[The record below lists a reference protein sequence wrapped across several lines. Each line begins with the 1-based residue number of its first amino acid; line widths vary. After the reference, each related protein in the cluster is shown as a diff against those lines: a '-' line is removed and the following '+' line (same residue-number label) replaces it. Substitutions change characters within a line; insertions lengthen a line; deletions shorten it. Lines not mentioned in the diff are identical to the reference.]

1 MATMNPLERKARNSF
16 IKGLAIAGVI
26 GLIGIVILVI
36 QLINVK
42 GAEKQR
48 IDTQKTVAVLTKPVK
63 SGDVI
68 TSDMLKAVKID
79 AIIAPNDVLT
89 VSGYN
94 EMAVSQNGTEVDV
107 IAKIDVSANTVLTTN
122 MVTPS
127 DKVNTDDVR
136 KQEYNM
142 ISLPADIETGE
153 TIDVRLRMPD
163 GTDYIVVSKKNVTV
177 LDLGGIPSINTI
189 SIELSEGET
198 LMMSNAIVEA
208 YQIKGSRLYVSKY
221 VEPGLQAEAITTY
234 VPNADVQN
242 LIASNPNIV
251 NEAKQELINRI
262 QSQGSLNRGNIN
274 DTLSGIDQD
283 DRASGVESGTQTE
296 LTSSQDERQ
305 KYLDSLGG

>member
-305 KYLDSLGG
+305 KYSDLHL

>member
-221 VEPGLQAEAITTY
+221 VEPGLQAETITTY

>member
-16 IKGLAIAGVI
+16 IKGLVISGVI
-26 GLIGIVILVI
+26 GLIGIIILVI

-63 SGDVI
+63 SGDIV

-79 AIIAPNDVLT
+79 AVIAPNDVLT
-89 VSGYN
+89 VNGYN
-94 EMAVSQNGTEVDV
+94 EMSVSENGVEREV

-142 ISLPADIETGE
+142 ISLPSDIETGE
-153 TIDVRLRMPD
+153 TIDVRIRMPD
-163 GTDYIVVSKKNVTV
+163 GADYIVVSKKNVTV

-208 YQIKGSRLYVSKY
+208 YQIKGSKLYVSKY
-221 VEPGLQAEAITTY
+221 VEPGLQAGAITTY

-274 DTLSGIDQD
+274 DALSNIDQD
-283 DRASGVESGTQTE
+283 DRSSGVESGTQTE
-296 LTSSQDERQ
+296 LTSSRDERQ

>member
-16 IKGLAIAGVI
+16 IKGLAISGVI
-26 GLIGIVILVI
+26 GLIGIIILVI

-63 SGDVI
+63 SGDIV

-79 AIIAPNDVLT
+79 AVIAPNDVLT
-89 VSGYN
+89 VNGYN
-94 EMAVSQNGTEVDV
+94 EMSVSENGVEREV

-142 ISLPADIETGE
+142 ISLPSDIETGE
-153 TIDVRLRMPD
+153 TIDVRIRMPD
-163 GTDYIVVSKKNVTV
+163 GADYIVVSKKNVTV

-208 YQIKGSRLYVSKY
+208 YQIKGSKLYVSKY
-221 VEPGLQAEAITTY
+221 VEPGLQAGAITTY

-274 DTLSGIDQD
+274 DALSNIDQD
-283 DRASGVESGTQTE
+283 DRSSGVESGTQTE
-296 LTSSQDERQ
+296 LTSSRDERQ